1 MGEKGDEWAR
11 DEPEV
16 AAVLT
21 AWEDTR
27 GPQSRR
33 SGGGWGT
40 LGKEGDTACPAAW
53 LILMRKK
60 QVVDGGG
67 RDEFHPIL
75 GMEKSCRGL
84 RKEDSSFRVATAFN
98 LLWPGA
104 IPGKLEW

>member
-1 MGEKGDEWAR
+1 MGEKGDKKAG
-11 DEPEV
+11 DEPEI

-21 AWEDTR
+21 AWEDPR

-33 SGGGWGT
+33 SGGAWGI

-53 LILMRKK
+53 LILMRKE

-67 RDEFHPIL
+67 RDEEMYFDPIL

-84 RKEDSSFRVATAFN
+84 RKE
-98 LLWPGA
+98 L
-104 IPGKLEW
+104 

>member
-1 MGEKGDEWAR
+1 MGEKGDKWAR

-40 LGKEGDTACPAAW
+40 LGKEEDTACPAAW

-67 RDEFHPIL
+67 RDEEI
-75 GMEKSCRGL
+75 
-84 RKEDSSFRVATAFN
+84 FRPNFRNAEELQRIEERRF
-98 LLWPGA
+98 
-104 IPGKLEW
+104 